1 MGVRSTW
8 ATVKFHYPSNF
19 IRVEILR
26 RSPLSN
32 KTKIIF
38 LIIAGLIL
46 VAAGVFASFLLIERY
61 QSDQA
66 PAEAEVETVK
76 APVVV
81 LTRDLSLGATI
92 AESDV
97 QLANVPVEIA
107 PRNVVSTLEEAIGK
121 MVKTDLVQGE
131 MLLAHN
137 LAEPTTN
144 NKDLNYILSEDH
156 VLMAFPAT
164 DLMSRESLVQRGD
177 IVDIFATF
185 DEEIKTPG
193 QAPPT
198 GEEVAKEEID
208 TRTFTVDTMQK
219 ISITA
224 MVLDVIQGEGE
235 TATPLGGGNQED
247 GASSNASI
255 KAYLLALDPQSA
267 LILKHLKDIGAIFDF
282 VLRSPTSTVDH
293 ELTPVSE
300 EYIIELYGLE
310 IIP

>member
-1 MGVRSTW
+1 MS
-8 ATVKFHYPSNF
+8 K
-19 IRVEILR
+19 
-26 RSPLSN
+26 

-38 LIIAGLIL
+38 LIFAGLIL
-46 VAAGVFASFLLIERY
+46 VAVGVFASFLLINRY

-97 QLANVPVEIA
+97 QLANVPVEIT
-107 PRNVVSTLEEAIGK
+107 PRNVVSTLEEAVGK

-131 MLLAHN
+131 MVLAHN

-156 VLMAFPAT
+156 ILMAFPAT
-164 DLMSRESLVQRGD
+164 DLMSREGLVQRGD

-185 DEEIKTPG
+185 DEEVETLG
-193 QAPPT
+193 QTPPT
-198 GEEVAKEEID
+198 GEETAEEEMD

-219 ISITA
+219 INITA
-224 MVLDVIQGEGE
+224 LVLDVLEGEGE
-235 TATPLGGGNQED
+235 TASPLGGGNQEE
-247 GASSNASI
+247 GATSNTSI

-267 LILKHLKDIGAIFDF
+267 LILKHLKDIGAIFDI

-310 IIP
+310 ILP